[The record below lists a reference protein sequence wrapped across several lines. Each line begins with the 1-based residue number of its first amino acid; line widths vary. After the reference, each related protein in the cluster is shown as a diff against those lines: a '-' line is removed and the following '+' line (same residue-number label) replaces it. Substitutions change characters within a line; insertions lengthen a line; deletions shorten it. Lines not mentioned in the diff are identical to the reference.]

1 MAPYSRLVSS
11 CEASEKYACVT
22 SAVAAIPTPATRAPR
37 AYELAPL
44 AGFVDTDEQHGPWER
59 RADLL
64 HGAVLREQRLEAH
77 LRPVVHVA
85 GRVAER
91 LPVRA
96 ARHVHHPPDRL
107 ARHRHEQ
114 AALGHARHL
123 GEGLLGLRDVLEHL
137 DRRGHVA
144 LAVAEAEARGLLGA
158 VLEVRARARGPLRP
172 ELRVV
177 EVDADDAAVLQPLR
191 PLVGE

>member
-1 MAPYSRLVSS
+1 MPPYSRLVSS

-37 AYELAPL
+37 AYDDLAVVNL
-44 AGFVDTDEQHGPWER
+44 HKQHRPRER

-64 HGAVLREQRLEAH
+64 HRAVLREQRFEAH

-85 GRVAER
+85 GRIAER

-96 ARHVHHPPDRL
+96 ARHVDHPPDRL

-114 AALGHARHL
+114 PALRHTPH
-123 GEGLLGLRDVLEHL
+123 LLERL
-137 DRRGHVA
+137 
-144 LAVAEAEARGLLGA
+144 
-158 VLEVRARARGPLRP
+158 LRP
-172 ELRVV
+172 P
-177 EVDADDAAVLQPLR
+177 PL
-191 PLVGE
+191 L

>member
-1 MAPYSRLVSS
+1 MPPYSRLVSS
-11 CEASEKYACVT
+11 CDASEKYACVT

-37 AYELAPL
+37 AYDDLAAL
-44 AGFVDTDEQHGPWER
+44 ALVNLHEEHRPGKRGP
-59 RADLL
+59 DLL

-107 ARHRHEQ
+107 PRHRHEQ
-114 AALGHARHL
+114 PALGHARHL

-137 DRRGHVA
+137 DRGGHVE
-144 LAVAEAEARGLLGA
+144 LAVLEAEPRGLL
-158 VLEVRARARGPLRP
+158 
-172 ELRVV
+172 
-177 EVDADDAAVLQPLR
+177 
-191 PLVGE
+191 

>member
-1 MAPYSRLVSS
+1 MPPYSRLVSS

-37 AYELAPL
+37 AYDRLAVRAL
-44 AGFVDTDEQHGPWER
+44 VNLHEQHGPWER

-64 HGAVLREQRLEAH
+64 HRAVLREERLEAH

-107 ARHRHEQ
+107 AWHRHEQ
-114 AALGHARHL
+114 PALGHARHL
-123 GEGLLGLRDVLEHL
+123 VQSLLRLRDVLQHL
-137 DRRGHVA
+137 DR
-144 LAVAEAEARGLLGA
+144 
-158 VLEVRARARGPLRP
+158 
-172 ELRVV
+172 
-177 EVDADDAAVLQPLR
+177 
-191 PLVGE
+191 

>member
-1 MAPYSRLVSS
+1 MPPYSRLDSS

-37 AYELAPL
+37 AYDRLAVRAL
-44 AGFVDTDEQHGPWER
+44 VNLHEQHGPGER

-64 HGAVLREQRLEAH
+64 HRAVLREERLEAH

-96 ARHVHHPPDRL
+96 ARHVHHAPDWL

-114 AALGHARHL
+114 PALCDARHL
-123 GEGLLGLRDVLEHL
+123 VQRLLGLRDVLEHL
-137 DRRGHVA
+137 DRG
-144 LAVAEAEARGLLGA
+144 G
-158 VLEVRARARGPLRP
+158 
-172 ELRVV
+172 
-177 EVDADDAAVLQPLR
+177 
-191 PLVGE
+191 